1 MHSWFDDA
9 RIRKT
14 PAATATGPARR
25 RLRSLLDVGQDVKIS
40 GNPERSRLDVEQVTD
55 AIERVTTH
63 GIVTADG
70 RECPIDTL
78 VCATGFDVAHMLSS
92 VRITGA
98 AGSQPARGLEPRRRG
113 LPRHHSVGRL

>member
-1 MHSWFDDA
+1 MRSWFDDA

-14 PAATATGPARR
+14 PAAAATGPAGR
-25 RLRSLLDVGQDVKIS
+25 RLRSLLGVGQDVQIS
-40 GNPERSRLDVEQVTD
+40 GDPERSRLNVELVTD

-78 VCATGFDVAHMLSS
+78 VCATGFDVGHMLSS
-92 VRITGA
+92 VRITGL
-98 AGSQPARGLEPRRRG
+98 RGRSLQEA
-113 LPRHHSVGRL
+113 